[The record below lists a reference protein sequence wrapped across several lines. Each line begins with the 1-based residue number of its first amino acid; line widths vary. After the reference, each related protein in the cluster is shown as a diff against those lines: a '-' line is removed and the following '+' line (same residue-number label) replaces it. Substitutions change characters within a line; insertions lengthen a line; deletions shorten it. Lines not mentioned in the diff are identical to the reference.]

1 MSRVLRLTH
10 LYFLLVMEIL
20 PLRGLHVGHVHC
32 EKKKNKQNKARF
44 IISADDA
51 GIKNEMSSHPV
62 NANKCQSM
70 TVS

>member
-10 LYFLLVMEIL
+10 LYFLLVMEIF